1 MNHTVPGVPSLVSS
15 RKMTLKP
22 NHIYMKALQMHKYCS
37 PPQKPGTTFLLKLI
51 IVWEREIGT
60 LASSLPIGLG

>member
-1 MNHTVPGVPSLVSS
+1 
-15 RKMTLKP
+15 
-22 NHIYMKALQMHKYCS
+22 MHKYCS
-37 PPQKPGTTFLLKLI
+37 PPQKFGITFLLKLI

>member
-1 MNHTVPGVPSLVSS
+1 VSS
-15 RKMTLKP
+15 RKTTPKP
-22 NHIYMKALQMHKYCS
+22 NYIYMKSLQMHKYC
-37 PPQKPGTTFLLKLI
+37 PPSQKPGITFLLKLI